1 MLMKK
6 RSIILIIL
14 GAILLII
21 PFCLS
26 NYSILRLIILALGI
40 FLITLSLVFVKKRN
54 IFLIII
60 TPLILICL
68 SYAVDTFMFY
78 QFKRIPLFVY
88 EIKSSDSMST
98 YNSFFYR
105 IFDCNGSLTLDY
117 GYLSDYVCAEGDL
130 DEVDINTFLSEPIKT
145 YDEYKNKFVKLSGK
159 ISKISGEESIEL
171 SSFTTT
177 DGSLNGYVNFNTN
190 YVVRVNVNESLS
202 NYRIY
207 DNITVIGRVAN
218 LTEEGNVTV
227 INLLDTMLIPSN
239 IYDNYSYEIVNSNNE
254 ELVSLASA
262 QNYYLYGISSLTVKY
277 TNNDIYELSYLITDS
292 RFTLD
297 TIIGDT
303 SATNMYDD
311 EETLQAKFYE
321 LEKFNVMVC
330 ENDKKII
337 ANKSFDLT
345 IDLCD

>member
-1 MLMKK
+1 MKK
-6 RSIILIIL
+6 KSIIFIVL

-26 NYSILRLIILALGI
+26 SYSILRLILLALGI
-40 FLITLSLVFVKKRN
+40 FLIALSLVFVKKRN

-68 SYAVDTFMFY
+68 SYAIDTFMFY
-78 QFKRIPLFVY
+78 KFNRIPIFVY

-105 IFDCNGSLTLDY
+105 IFDCDGNLKLDY
-117 GYLSDYVCAEGDL
+117 GYLSDYVCSDDDL
-130 DEVDINTFLSEPIKT
+130 DTIDINTFLSDPTKA

-159 ISKISGEESIEL
+159 ISKISGEENIEL

-190 YVVRVNVNESLS
+190 YVVRVNVFESLS

-218 LTEEGNVTV
+218 MTEEKDVTI
-227 INLLDTMLIPSN
+227 INLIDTKLIPSD
-239 IYDNYSYEIVNSNNE
+239 IYYTNSYEI
-254 ELVSLASA
+254 L
-262 QNYYLYGISSLTVKY
+262 K
-277 TNNDIYELSYLITDS
+277 
-292 RFTLD
+292 
-297 TIIGDT
+297 
-303 SATNMYDD
+303 
-311 EETLQAKFYE
+311 
-321 LEKFNVMVC
+321 
-330 ENDKKII
+330 NDKK
-337 ANKSFDLT
+337 
-345 IDLCD
+345 

>member
-117 GYLSDYVCAEGDL
+117 GYLSDYVCKEEDL
-130 DEVDINTFLSEPIKT
+130 DEVDINTFLSEPNKT

>member
-1 MLMKK
+1 MKK
-6 RSIILIIL
+6 KSIIFIVL

-26 NYSILRLIILALGI
+26 SYSILRLILLALGI
-40 FLITLSLVFVKKRN
+40 FLIALSLVFVKKRN

-78 QFKRIPLFVY
+78 KFNRIPLFVY

-105 IFDCNGSLTLDY
+105 IFDCDGNLKLDY
-117 GYLSDYVCAEGDL
+117 GYLSDYVCSDDDL
-130 DEVDINTFLSEPIKT
+130 DTIDINTFLSDPTKA

-159 ISKISGEESIEL
+159 ISKISGEENIEL

-190 YVVRVNVNESLS
+190 YVVRVNVFESLS

-218 LTEEGNVTV
+218 MTEEKDVTI
-227 INLLDTMLIPSN
+227 INLIDTKLIPSD
-239 IYDNYSYEIVNSNNE
+239 IYDTYSYEIVNNDKK

-277 TNNDIYELSYLITDS
+277 TNNDIYELSYLITDA

-297 TIIGDT
+297 TIVGNI
-303 SATNMYDD
+303 SARNIYDD
-311 EETLQAKFYE
+311 EEVLQARTYE

-330 ENDKKII
+330 KNDKKII
-337 ANKSFDLT
+337 ANKDFDLT
-345 IDLCD
+345 IDLCS

>member
-1 MLMKK
+1 MKK
-6 RSIILIIL
+6 KSIIFIVL

-26 NYSILRLIILALGI
+26 SYSILRLILLALGI
-40 FLITLSLVFVKKRN
+40 FLIALSLVFVKKRN

-68 SYAVDTFMFY
+68 SYAIDTFMFY
-78 QFKRIPLFVY
+78 KFNRIPIFVY

-105 IFDCNGSLTLDY
+105 IFDCDGNLKLDY
-117 GYLSDYVCAEGDL
+117 GYLSDYVCSDDDL
-130 DEVDINTFLSEPIKT
+130 DTIDINTFLSDPTKA

-159 ISKISGEESIEL
+159 ISKISGEENIEL

-190 YVVRVNVNESLS
+190 YVVRVNVFESLS

-218 LTEEGNVTV
+218 MTEEKDVTI
-227 INLLDTMLIPSN
+227 INLIDTKLIPSD
-239 IYDNYSYEIVNSNNE
+239 IYDTYSYEIVNNDKK
-254 ELVSLASA
+254 ELVSLEST

-277 TNNDIYELSYLITDS
+277 TNNDIYELSYLITDA

-297 TIIGDT
+297 TIVGNI
-303 SATNMYDD
+303 SARNIYDD
-311 EETLQAKFYE
+311 EEVLQARTYE

-330 ENDKKII
+330 KNDKKII
-337 ANKSFDLT
+337 ANKDFDLT
-345 IDLCD
+345 IDLCS